1 VLDLHGNSLTAAIAS
16 HGDPRSGCRHEEH
29 LMNAAEA
36 PWLPLVERAHSLDPD
51 PDLAHL
57 SDADLERDV
66 RDNAARIA
74 ALTCQ
79 WLAQVTEFVIRG
91 LWADQGARTPG
102 QWLSWACSM
111 APGTA
116 REHIRVGLA
125 LRELP
130 LIRERFAAG
139 TLSYSK
145 VRAIT
150 RVATP
155 ESQELLLH
163 LADSAPAADL
173 ERIITGTRRQLGL
186 PDPVTGTDHDPDGQ
200 EGQEPADPR
209 SFHRIEVDA
218 DLVEF
223 RIRMPAADAAA
234 FEQRIDRLVDLADRQ
249 SRGDDPAD
257 PADDQPHA
265 DVLPLHAPDQED
277 SRQEGHQDTAG
288 HASPGTQGPVRPAR
302 PARHVRRVAAL
313 CGAVADTVA
322 RGGPDRSGEDDH
334 LVVLQVTTT
343 ELAAA
348 VGMTNKAADNA
359 DGQVDHRDNPT
370 GDHNV
375 PAGTRQ
381 PRRVT
386 IATGRRRTMTIPA
399 QVLARLTC
407 TADLR
412 LAASHHDG
420 HPADIGRR
428 SRRVPADLRRALLLR
443 DRTCRFPG
451 CDQRRHLHAH
461 HVIHWAAGGPT
472 NLDNLLMLCP
482 YHHRFVHDHDWTLQ
496 PVDPAAGHYRFLPPG
511 STQAHPHTGTLRGVP
526 AETPP
531 AHDLPPMLDE
541 PHPTALQPPWWDGH
555 PYNLSWTIDALAHE
569 ILDPAIASTIAYY
582 QPHPAMAA

>member
-1 VLDLHGNSLTAAIAS
+1 
-16 HGDPRSGCRHEEH
+16 
-29 LMNAAEA
+29 MNAAEA

-51 PDLAHL
+51 PELAHL

-79 WLAQVTEFVIRG
+79 WLGQVTEFVVRG

-155 ESQELLLH
+155 DVQELLLH

-173 ERIITGTRRQLGL
+173 ERIITGARRQLGL
-186 PDPVTGTDHDPDGQ
+186 PDPTGGLGHDSDGHDGPDGQ
-200 EGQEPADPR
+200 AAADPR
-209 SFHRIEVDA
+209 SFHRVEVDA

-234 FEQRIDRLVDLADRQ
+234 FEQRIDRLVDLADAA
-249 SRGDDPAD
+249 SRDDD
-257 PADDQPHA
+257 SDDDRPQA
-265 DVLPLHAPDQED
+265 AVLPLDAPDNREP
-277 SRQEGHQDTAG
+277 S
-288 HASPGTQGPVRPAR
+288 SR
-302 PARHVRRVAAL
+302 PARHVRRVSTL
-313 CGAVADTVA
+313 CAAVADTVA

-334 LVVLQVTTT
+334 LVVLQVTTSQ
-343 ELAAA
+343 LAAA
-348 VGMTNKAADNA
+348 ISTTNQQADSTS
-359 DGQVDHRDNPT
+359 GPT
-370 GDHNV
+370 NDRERPTEDQDV
-375 PAGTRQ
+375 PAGTHQ
-381 PRRVT
+381 PRRTT

-412 LAASHHDG
+412 LAASHH
-420 HPADIGRR
+420 
-428 SRRVPADLRRALLLR
+428 
-443 DRTCRFPG
+443 
-451 CDQRRHLHAH
+451 
-461 HVIHWAAGGPT
+461 
-472 NLDNLLMLCP
+472 
-482 YHHRFVHDHDWTLQ
+482 
-496 PVDPAAGHYRFLPPG
+496 
-511 STQAHPHTGTLRGVP
+511 
-526 AETPP
+526 
-531 AHDLPPMLDE
+531 
-541 PHPTALQPPWWDGH
+541 
-555 PYNLSWTIDALAHE
+555 
-569 ILDPAIASTIAYY
+569 
-582 QPHPAMAA
+582 